1 MENFRRVHIMN
12 KKFRLLATSALAV
25 LTIGASTAYALE
37 NTAST
42 AKTDTSAVVTGD
54 GTVREGFVDQT
65 KPLDVPTNTEQ
76 MTKEGKVNESFADT
90 SKTMKDGIPQ
100 SNVDYPEGVQAG
112 TWADTSKPE
121 GSPAQ
126 AKWKQERKQSDA
138 KADDADVKKQE
149 TAPTEAKKAEAKKD
163 AKRAEAVASKA
174 GLASNQG
181 AGSKVLPNTSAVR

>member
-1 MENFRRVHIMN
+1 MN
-12 KKFRLLATSALAV
+12 KKFRLLATSALAL

-37 NTAST
+37 NTA
-42 AKTDTSAVVTGD
+42 KTDTPTVVTGD
-54 GTVREGFVDQT
+54 GTVHEGFVDQD

-90 SKTMKDGIPQ
+90 SKPMKDGIPQ

-138 KADDADVKKQE
+138 KADDSDVKKQE
-149 TAPTEAKKAEAKKD
+149 TAPTEAKKAEVKKD

-174 GLASNQG
+174 GLAGHQG
-181 AGSKVLPNTSAVR
+181 AGAKVLPNTSAVR